1 MQPTTASPA
10 ITTQHVAASRA
21 FYIKH
26 FGARLVFDCGWFISL
41 EFAPGLSLQFME
53 PQPEQPACNPT
64 GLTYNFR
71 VADVD
76 ETYNELLATGLT
88 PDTPPE
94 DHPWGDRGFALRD
107 PNGVMLYIY
116 SDREPA
122 PEFRTAFLGG
132 ADA

>member
-1 MQPTTASPA
+1 MKFPCDRFL
-10 ITTQHVAASRA
+10 HVSCA
-21 FYIKH
+21 Y
-26 FGARLVFDCGWFISL
+26 
-41 EFAPGLSLQFME
+41 P
-53 PQPEQPACNPT
+53 
-64 GLTYNFR
+64 
-71 VADVD
+71 
-76 ETYNELLATGLT
+76 YNELLATGLT

>member
-10 ITTQHVAASRA
+10 ITTPHVAASRA

-88 PDTPPE
+88 PD
-94 DHPWGDRGFALRD
+94 D
-107 PNGVMLYIY
+107 VY
-116 SDREPA
+116 SH
-122 PEFRTAFLGG
+122 L
-132 ADA
+132 

>member
-1 MQPTTASPA
+1 M
-10 ITTQHVAASRA
+10 
-21 FYIKH
+21 
-26 FGARLVFDCGWFISL
+26 FDGGWFISL